1 MEHTLEVF
9 SGETLVFHSDGRWLY
24 PLFELERF
32 VESAG
37 CDPAG
42 LTVRDKIIGKAA
54 ALLLIRLGVGYVKA
68 GLISIPGKEALEKHG
83 VAHEYDRLVDRI
95 ACRTEELLSCEDD
108 PEKAY
113 AMLKERA
120 KISDV
125 PGNSEG
131 DT

>member
-9 SGETLVFHSDGRWLY
+9 SGETLVFHSNGRWLH

-32 VESAG
+32 VETAG
-37 CDPAG
+37 CNPAG

-54 ALLLIRLGVGYVKA
+54 GLLLVRLGVGYVKA
-68 GLISIPGKEALEKHG
+68 GLISIIGKEALEKHG

-95 ACRTEELLSCEDD
+95 ACRTEELLIFEND

-113 AMLKERA
+113 TMLKERA
-120 KISDV
+120 KVS
-125 PGNSEG
+125 
-131 DT
+131 